1 VAICETSVAVAAS
14 FSNDSVSAP
23 LTARLNVLTVGSIRD
38 RPRTL
43 ETLATGFVQMRGMGK
58 GADILTAIRLRKL
71 KGCVNRLASADCTP
85 SPILS
90 PIPTNNAELV
100 RPAAFLAAGTT
111 KITRR

>member
-1 VAICETSVAVAAS
+1 
-14 FSNDSVSAP
+14 
-23 LTARLNVLTVGSIRD
+23 
-38 RPRTL
+38 
-43 ETLATGFVQMRGMGK
+43 
-58 GADILTAIRLRKL
+58 LRKL

-100 RPAAFLAAGTT
+100 CPAAFLAAGTT